1 MPYTRLSYLTLF
13 LLALLSLLSLWA
25 LRELRF
31 DYDLGLFFPRPS
43 AETAFFEEFQEK
55 FGSDTDYVVIG
66 LRHRAGIF
74 EADFLEKLERLSD
87 SLAERDFV
95 LGLQGPTRI
104 DYLEREPLFGL
115 WRSLPWLQV
124 QRPESYPADSAR
136 IYACEG
142 LVGTYF
148 SPDRQS
154 VILFARHESDPTVD
168 QCATISAEVEALLQQ
183 MAFDEYHLAGRCIG
197 QPYYI
202 ALMQREVLVFISA
215 SILLI
220 VLFLALVFRAWWG
233 VVIPLAVVGLA
244 VLWTLG
250 LMTALGRP
258 LTIISNVLPSILLVV
273 GLSATIHILAKY
285 REELRFGTPKAQAL
299 GRALRQV
306 GIANLLT
313 TLTTTI
319 GFLTLL
325 SSRVQPIEALGIFAS
340 VGVGFAFLLAY
351 TLLPALLWLLPEP
364 SLPPRRSFWE
374 RRLARLYQ
382 LVLRRPMAIF
392 AGSLVLMG
400 LCLWGTFQLRIN
412 SRLLEDLKDDHPM
425 QQDARFFEQ
434 RFAGVRPMELALTLR
449 DSSLDLYAP
458 AVMRD
463 LAEVEAYLKGPYGA
477 GALNS
482 LLGLVRVV
490 HQGWA
495 KGEVAAYALPESD
508 SLWQR
513 DLRAVQRLKRGLN
526 LTDYV
531 HEESRTFRF
540 SGQSADLGSYFWR
553 QRNDSL
559 HAHLQRVLPPGR
571 YDWHLTGTA
580 LTLERSNHAVSDNVL
595 WGLLV
600 ALGTIAL
607 IMGLLFRSGRI
618 VFISLIPNLLPLLV
632 VAGVMGFAGIPLK
645 MSTAIIFTIA
655 FGIAVDDTIHFMS
668 RLRLELQAG
677 KSLPYAMKRTFIST
691 GRAIVLTTLVVSGGF
706 LTLALSDFLGTFYIG
721 LLVSLTLVMAL
732 VADLL
737 LLPVLVIWGWGEGG
751 ISNIEQGIKNDEP
764 SPLDPGAGRR

>member
-1 MPYTRLSYLTLF
+1 MPYTRLSYLTLT
-13 LLALLSLLSLWA
+13 LVASVSLLSLWT
-25 LRELRF
+25 LRNLRF

-43 AETAFFEEFQEK
+43 AETAFFEAFESK

-66 LRHRAGIF
+66 LRHEAGIF
-74 EADFLEKLERLSD
+74 EADFLEKLARLSD
-87 SLAERDFV
+87 SLAARDFTTGV
-95 LGLQGPTRI
+95 QGPTRI
-104 DYLEREPLFGL
+104 EYLEREPLFGL
-115 WRSLPWLQV
+115 WQRLPWLEV
-124 QRPESYPADSAR
+124 DRPESYPADSAR

-154 VILFARHESDPTVD
+154 VIVFAQHQAEPSVD
-168 QCATISAEVEALLQQ
+168 LCATISTEVAGLLQTL
-183 MAFDEYHLAGRCIG
+183 AFDEYHLAGRCIG

-202 ALMQREVLVFISA
+202 SLMQREVLVFISA
-215 SILLI
+215 SLLLI

-285 REELRFGTPKAQAL
+285 REELRFGTPKVQAL

-340 VGVGFAFLLAY
+340 VGVGFAFVLAY
-351 TLLPALLWLLPEP
+351 TLLPAVLWLLPEP
-364 SLPPRRSFWE
+364 RLPKPRSFWE
-374 RRLARLYQ
+374 QRLARLYQ

-392 AGSLVLMG
+392 VGSLVLMG
-400 LCLWGTFQLRIN
+400 LCLWGGLQLRIN
-412 SRLLEDLKDDHPM
+412 SRLLEDLKDEHPM
-425 QQDARFFEQ
+425 QQDARFFED
-434 RFAGVRPMELALTLR
+434 RFAGVRPMELAVTLR
-449 DSSLDLYAP
+449 DSSLGIYDP
-458 AVMRD
+458 GVMAD
-463 LAEVEAYLKGPYGA
+463 LAQVEAYLKGPYGA

-482 LLGLVRVV
+482 LLGLVRAV
-490 HQGWA
+490 HQGWD
-495 KGEVAAYALPESD
+495 KGAVEAYALPTSD

-513 DLRAVQRLKRGLN
+513 DLRTVRRLERGLG
-526 LTDYV
+526 LGEYV
-531 HEESRTFRF
+531 HEPSRTYRF
-540 SGQSADLGSYFWR
+540 SGQSADLGSFIWR

-559 HAHLQRVLPPGR
+559 HAHLERVLPPGR
-571 YDWHLTGTA
+571 YNWHLTGTA

-618 VFISLIPNLLPLLV
+618 VLISLIPNLLPLLV
-632 VAGVMGFAGIPLK
+632 VAGVMGFGGIPLK

-668 RLRLELQAG
+668 RLRLELQAN

-706 LTLALSDFLGTFYIG
+706 MTLALSDFLGTFYIG

-737 LLPVLVIWGWGEGG
+737 LLPVLVLWGMR
-751 ISNIEQGIKNDEP
+751 
-764 SPLDPGAGRR
+764 GRR